1 MSFFYKMKFHFIN
14 AFRELF
20 LYHHS
25 SLEFRA
31 KLFAAVIAAN
41 ANKDECEFETVRS
54 AGMQIYND
62 ETRAAALEFAAKE
75 YVKKVIDEN
84 GLNNDML
91 IEEILHD
98 LKTMPRYAKKID
110 TTLLYPLLECHNDED
125 AALYQQR
132 IIELFE
138 RLGNEYDSVRLP

>member
-1 MSFFYKMKFHFIN
+1 MSFSYKVKHHFIN

-41 ANKDECEFETVRS
+41 ANAGDCEFNTVRS
-54 AGMQIYND
+54 AGMVIYND
-62 ETRAAALEFAAKE
+62 ETRTASLEFTVKE
-75 YVKKVIDEN
+75 YVKKVIEEN
-84 GLNNDML
+84 DLNNDML
-91 IEEILHD
+91 IEEILRD
-98 LKTMPRYAKKID
+98 LKNMPRYAKKID
-110 TTLLYPLLECHNDED
+110 TTLLHAIVDCHHDED
-125 AALYQQR
+125 TALYQKR

-138 RLGNEYDSVRLP
+138 RLRNEYNTVRLP